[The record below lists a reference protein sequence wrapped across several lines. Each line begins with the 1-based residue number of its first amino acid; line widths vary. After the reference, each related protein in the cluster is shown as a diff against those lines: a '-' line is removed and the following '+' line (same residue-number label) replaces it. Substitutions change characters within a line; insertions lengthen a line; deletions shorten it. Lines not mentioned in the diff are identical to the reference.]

1 MEKKEF
7 QESIYPFL
15 IKKGYRAI
23 TSANGKPYD
32 GKDIYICPQ
41 SPENF
46 GLMITPGL
54 TRICKYGKGG
64 FEAKCK
70 TQVKSFLDIDQLHEE
85 VNHIIMNGDESGIEK
100 YKGCFGVVLLIIFM
114 ASFLSLFISLSF
126 NL

>member
-7 QESIYPFL
+7 QENIYPYLF
-15 IKKGYRAI
+15 KKGYRAV

-41 SPENF
+41 SPEQF
-46 GLMITPGL
+46 GLFITPGL

-70 TQVKSFLDIDQLHEE
+70 TQVKSHLDIDTLHEE
-85 VNHIIMNGDESGIEK
+85 VNQIILNGDESSIEK
-100 YKGCFGVVLLIIFM
+100 YKGCFGVLLYILLAF
-114 ASFLSLFISLSF
+114 SFSGLFIAF
-126 NL
+126 I